1 MVALRFFMT
10 FAGQQVT
17 DGAKRWRRWQS
28 LRLIC
33 RARRMRRGARRW
45 RR

>member
-1 MVALRFFMT
+1 MI

-17 DGAKRWRRWQS
+17 DGAWRWRIWRS
-28 LRLIC
+28 FRLVC
-33 RARRMRRGARRW
+33 RARRVRRGARRW